1 LHPNLLKFKVKFT
14 KNTSATAR
22 AASGTGVG
30 TIDRLRPEAGRH
42 HRPAKAWGG
51 PAAVAQR
58 APAMMDEGARRALT
72 AVTSGDAGPGVGQQR
87 HVWRRWLAACFRT
100 KNKMESM
107 GAGKGKRGARY
118 EFFKFVGPR
127 YICRLTDDRRMY
139 CHVYS
144 SVNQ

>member
-1 LHPNLLKFKVKFT
+1 
-14 KNTSATAR
+14 
-22 AASGTGVG
+22 
-30 TIDRLRPEAGRH
+30 
-42 HRPAKAWGG
+42 
-51 PAAVAQR
+51 
-58 APAMMDEGARRALT
+58 MMDEGARRALT

-100 KNKMESM
+100 KNKMEST

-139 CHVYS
+139 CHVYL